1 MLWLALP
8 APGGNII
15 PEWQSLRSLLGAT
28 NPCGTAKAYK
38 RRALRVAGNAPVMLF
53 KNDKARFR

>member
-38 RRALRVAGNAPVMLF
+38 RRALRVAEKLRAGECPRDAI
-53 KNDKARFR
+53 